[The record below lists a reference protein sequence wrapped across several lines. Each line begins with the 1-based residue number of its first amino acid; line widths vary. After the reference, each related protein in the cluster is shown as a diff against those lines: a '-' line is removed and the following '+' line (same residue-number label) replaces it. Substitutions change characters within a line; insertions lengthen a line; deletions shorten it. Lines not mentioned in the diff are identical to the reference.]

1 MNGKQLKNSIL
12 QWAIQGKLVPQDP
25 NDEPASVLLER
36 IRAEKERLIKE
47 KKIKRSKN
55 ESIIY
60 RGEDNSYYE
69 KFEDGTVKCIDEEI
83 PFQIPASWEW
93 ARLKDIC
100 SMQAGK
106 NISASKIYSE
116 MSNSNPYRCVGGNG
130 LRGFTSI
137 YNTSG
142 HYPIIGR
149 QGALCG
155 CLNIENGN
163 FYATEHAV
171 IVDSFNIISPM
182 FMFYFLTALNLN
194 QYATATAQ
202 PGLAVSKIIDIL
214 CPLPPLA
221 EHNRIVNTIEDI
233 IPLINS
239 YEKAQYSLSQLN
251 TTLKT
256 SIRKSILQEAIQGKL
271 APQDPNDEPASV
283 LLERIRAEKERLIK
297 EKKIKRD
304 KNESVIYKGDDNS
317 YYEIVNGKTLC
328 INDEIPFD
336 IPESWTWV
344 RGKSVFLPMEST
356 HPEGEQFCYVDVDAV
371 DNKQNTITRP
381 KHLQSNQAPS
391 RATRKLHKSDILF
404 SLVRPYLRNI
414 ALVDATHSKSIASTG
429 FYVITPN
436 ESLYPQY
443 VFYLM
448 LSSYVIDGL
457 NQFMKGDNS
466 PSINNAHIE
475 NWLYPLPP
483 LVEQRRIVDRIKELS
498 AHFK

>member
-1 MNGKQLKNSIL
+1 MKRHCSTYNILASNRQQTYNSYYEKFADGTVKCIDEEIPFEIPNGWDICRLNDLALYRKGPFGSSLTKSMFVPKSDSSVKVYEQKNTIQKDYRLGDYYISQDKFNGMLSFIVEPGDLIVSCAGTIGETYCLPDEAPIGIINQALMRVKLYDSQLNSYWQLYFKYILNNESQMKGSGSAIKNIPPFEYLKSIIVVLPPLAEQKRIVEELQFLNMLSENYDKLQAELNNLNLSIKDKIRKSIL
-12 QWAIQGKLVPQDP
+12 QEAIQGKLIPQDP

-47 KKIKRSKN
+47 
-55 ESIIY
+55 
-60 RGEDNSYYE
+60 
-69 KFEDGTVKCIDEEI
+69 
-83 PFQIPASWEW
+83 Q
-93 ARLKDIC
+93 
-100 SMQAGK
+100 
-106 NISASKIYSE
+106 
-116 MSNSNPYRCVGGNG
+116 
-130 LRGFTSI
+130 
-137 YNTSG
+137 
-142 HYPIIGR
+142 
-149 QGALCG
+149 
-155 CLNIENGN
+155 
-163 FYATEHAV
+163 
-171 IVDSFNIISPM
+171 
-182 FMFYFLTALNLN
+182 
-194 QYATATAQ
+194 
-202 PGLAVSKIIDIL
+202 
-214 CPLPPLA
+214 
-221 EHNRIVNTIEDI
+221 
-233 IPLINS
+233 
-239 YEKAQYSLSQLN
+239 
-251 TTLKT
+251 
-256 SIRKSILQEAIQGKL
+256 
-271 APQDPNDEPASV
+271 
-283 LLERIRAEKERLIK
+283 
-297 EKKIKRD
+297 KIKRD

-371 DNKQNTITRP
+371 HNKQNTITRP

-391 RATRKLHKSDILF
+391 RATRKLHTSDILF